1 MTYFE
6 AAEKC
11 GTQIKIPSEK
21 GSFAQKC
28 SAVMNELRAE
38 ATASIQRT
46 NGQLY
51 PALGPRRPEGLQF
64 QDEQY
69 AGPSG
74 TQPGSTRQTQPLAHS
89 NTASYFGGDW
99 EDRDFDQTAPG
110 GGILGSMDWIQ
121 SPQGPSVVDR
131 IDRWGFSSL
140 TGH

>member
-1 MTYFE
+1 MD
-6 AAEKC
+6 
-11 GTQIKIPSEK
+11 
-21 GSFAQKC
+21 
-28 SAVMNELRAE
+28 ELRAE

-46 NGQLY
+46 NGHPY
-51 PALGPRRPEGLQF
+51 PALPRRRPEGLQF

-74 TQPGSTRQTQPLAHS
+74 TQPGSIRQTQSPAHS
-89 NTASYFGGDW
+89 TPAPYSGGDW

-131 IDRWGFSSL
+131 IDRWGFCSL
-140 TGH
+140 TGY